1 MTAFRWCQCRHE
13 FLCLPVDLSERSQ
26 LALGPISVQAGRKK
40 IWSSIMT
47 TLRLGNNGDLRWRE
61 SSTQLL
67 DAFCHSSDSSGPMGI
82 GTQGGGREG
91 WGLDPAL
98 QGQPLPQGHM
108 GKHLAALS
116 LFHISLYLCL
126 RIFLCP
132 IFFHEPPTQGC
143 CSHCTWNIVHMTVC
157 VCVYINGC
165 KGHLLHGG
173 LHSLCPQSEKFSLI
187 LTFYSCTRHYYTLIL
202 SSCTVFPPEVQNQTW
217 YTHQMSVVFGNCCDI
232 TLPGQERLFYTSYEL
247 QL

>member
-1 MTAFRWCQCRHE
+1 MKKYMSRNLQRQTFNHITLLPRLNWQGNLVTDRFFNITMTAFRWCQCRHE

-67 DAFCHSSDSSGPMGI
+67 DAFCHSSDFSGPMGI

-157 VCVYINGC
+157 VCVY
-165 KGHLLHGG
+165 KW
-173 LHSLCPQSEKFSLI
+173 
-187 LTFYSCTRHYYTLIL
+187 
-202 SSCTVFPPEVQNQTW
+202 V
-217 YTHQMSVVFGNCCDI
+217 
-232 TLPGQERLFYTSYEL
+232 
-247 QL
+247 